1 MKVLITGAAGFIG
14 SHLAEAL
21 LERGDTVVGLD
32 NLSTGRF
39 DNFPKNDPNAELIIG
54 DIREPG
60 LPMLS
65 TRKDWRK
72 DDSGKLSLLPEE
84 YDLIFHCAASYKD
97 RSAWEMDAST
107 NVDGTI
113 NVIRLAQKNN
123 AKLVYFQ
130 TSLCYGPAP
139 LSPVTLD
146 APLNPRGSYAVSKT
160 AGETYIRDSGLD
172 FVSLRLANIYGP
184 RNLSGPAPT
193 FYQRLSQGLQCTVV
207 DSRRDF
213 VFIDDLVRAALAA
226 ADKGKGIYHVA
237 SGKDVSIAELYDYV
251 AAAMGYEGPRP
262 TSVSR
267 GPDDVATILLDP
279 YETYSE
285 LGWTARTPIVT
296 GIHEAVAWYK
306 AHGVTETFTH
316 LAMKG

>member
-21 LERGDTVVGLD
+21 LEQGHEVVGID
-32 NLSTGRF
+32 NLSTGREL
-39 DNFPKNDPNAELIIG
+39 NFPKGGKLVIG
-54 DIREPG
+54 DIR
-60 LPMLS
+60 S
-65 TRKDWRK
+65 H
-72 DDSGKLSLLPEE
+72 
-84 YDLIFHCAASYKD
+84 YDLNELGIGWDLVFHCAASYKD
-97 RSAWEMDAST
+97 RSAWENDAVT
-107 NVDGTI
+107 NVLGTI
-113 NVIRLAQKNN
+113 NTIRTAQKAN

-139 LSPVTLD
+139 VSPVAITATLD
-146 APLNPRGSYAVSKT
+146 PHGSYAVSKT

-193 FYQRLSQGLQCTVV
+193 FFQRITNGLPCTVV

-213 VFIDDLVRAALAA
+213 VYIDDLVRAALLASE
-226 ADKGKGIYHVA
+226 KGKGLYHVA

-251 AAAMGYEGPRP
+251 ATAMKFDGPKP
-262 TSVSR
+262 TSVPR

-279 YETYSE
+279 RETYE
-285 LGWTARTPIVT
+285 DLGWTARVPMVT
-296 GIHEAVAWYK
+296 GIHNAVKWYQEN
-306 AHGVTETFTH
+306 GVTETFTH
-316 LAMKG
+316 LAMRG

>member
-1 MKVLITGAAGFIG
+1 VKVLITGAAGFIG

-21 LERGDTVVGLD
+21 IELGNTVVGID

-39 DNFPKNDPNAELIIG
+39 DNFPSGGDLIIG

-60 LPMLS
+60 LPALD
-65 TRKDWRK
+65 TRKEWRR
-72 DDSGKLSLLPEE
+72 DGDTMTLQPEL
-84 YDLIFHCAASYKD
+84 YDIIFHCAASYKD
-97 RSAWEMDAST
+97 RSDWEGDAST

-113 NVIRLAQKNN
+113 NVIRLAQKSN

-139 LSPVTLD
+139 ASPVTLD

-184 RNLSGPAPT
+184 RNLSGPVPT
-193 FYQRLSQGLQCTVV
+193 FYQRLSSDLPCTVV

-213 VFIDDLVRAALAA
+213 VYIDDLVKVALAA
-226 ADKGKGIYHVA
+226 AYKGKGLYHVA
-237 SGKDVSIAELYDYV
+237 SGRDVSIAELYKYV
-251 AAAMGYEGPRP
+251 ATAMQHTGPAP
-262 TSVSR
+262 ESVPR

-279 YETYSE
+279 RETLDE
-285 LGWTARTPIVT
+285 LGWSARTPMRA
-296 GIHEAVAWYK
+296 GINEAISWYK

-316 LAMKG
+316 LAVNKG

>member
-1 MKVLITGAAGFIG
+1 MRYI
-14 SHLAEAL
+14 
-21 LERGDTVVGLD
+21 
-32 NLSTGRF
+32 
-39 DNFPKNDPNAELIIG
+39 
-54 DIREPG
+54 
-60 LPMLS
+60 
-65 TRKDWRK
+65 
-72 DDSGKLSLLPEE
+72 DDQD

-97 RSAWEMDAST
+97 RAAWENDAST

-113 NVIRLAQKNN
+113 NVIRAAQRNK

-139 LSPVTLD
+139 ASPVTLD

-193 FYQRLSQGLQCTVV
+193 FYQRISQGLPCTVV

-213 VFIDDLVRAALAA
+213 VYIDDLVRAALLA
-226 ADKGKGIYHVA
+226 ADTGKGIYHVA
-237 SGKDVSIAELYDYV
+237 SGKDVSIAELYSYV
-251 AAAMGYEGPRP
+251 AAAMSYEGEKP
-262 TSVSR
+262 VSIPR

-279 YETYSE
+279 SETYEE

-296 GIHEAVAWYK
+296 GVHEAVAWYK
-306 AHGVTETFTH
+306 EHGVTETFTH